1 MRNAIQSKAAV
12 LTAAFVFSAPIFAQ
26 TNVAK
31 PFAQKIQVP
40 STKEELVNEKPEAK
54 APAKAATKA
63 APQVEEAP
71 IETDSSTAPAPR
83 RLHQHSFGV
92 GLGETFLLGKYSDY
106 GKDKITMDLFYTY
119 AASYSFDLI
128 MNAHYSTHEDDR
140 EEIKVMGLNGGIKSR
155 LFEFDNFSPF
165 IMGGLGFYAPRAYRK
180 AGGDY
185 EWSSQKITFGANFGG
200 GVDLRLN
207 DQWTVGALGQLHWPF
222 KVEQNDGPDV
232 KGYYFKLL
240 LTLAYSF

>member
-12 LTAAFVFSAPIFAQ
+12 LAAAFVFSTPLFAQ
-26 TNVAK
+26 TK
-31 PFAQKIQVP
+31 PFAPKIQTP
-40 STKEELVNEKPEAK
+40 TTKDELVNKEKPTAK
-54 APAKAATKA
+54 TEAPAAA
-63 APQVEEAP
+63 EAP
-71 IETDSSTAPAPR
+71 VEVESSTAPAPR

-119 AASYSFDLI
+119 AASYSFDLMI
-128 MNAHYSTHEDDR
+128 NAHYSTHEDDR

-155 LFEFDNFSPF
+155 LFEFDNFSPY
-165 IMGGLGFYAPRAYRK
+165 ILGGLGFYAPRAYRK
-180 AGGDY
+180 AGGNY
-185 EWSSQKITFGANFGG
+185 EWSSQKVTFGTNFGG

-232 KGYYFKLL
+232 KGYYFKLM